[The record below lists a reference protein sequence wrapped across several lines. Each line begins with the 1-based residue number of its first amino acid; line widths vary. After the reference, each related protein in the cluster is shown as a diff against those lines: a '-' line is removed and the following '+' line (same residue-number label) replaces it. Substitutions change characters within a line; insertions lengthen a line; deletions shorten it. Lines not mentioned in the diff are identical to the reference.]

1 MIKYVMNRFK
11 ILFCLLLP
19 IFGFAG
25 LVDGVAI
32 RINGDYIIT
41 LSDINNKMRSL
52 NIDKQ
57 NAIKLLID
65 ETLFEEQ
72 LKSQEIALLDG
83 EVDDYVYK
91 LSKRNGMSVGEF
103 KQEVKKR
110 QSYDKFIEG
119 IKMEIKRYKLVQNIS
134 KQNLVPPDDEE
145 LEVYYRN
152 NIQKF
157 SKGGSIQVYPFE
169 QVKKRIFEV
178 VMKEK
183 ETKFLKEYFYK
194 LRMISN
200 IEIVR

>member
-178 VMKEK
+178 VMKDK

>member
-1 MIKYVMNRFK
+1 MNRFK